1 MVGRRGCVMLAFVGH
16 DADGGTKHSAH
27 GGLLQVISKTG
38 HGLYDARLR
47 PGKSV
52 FGAFGEM
59 AAQTVALASTVCSVV
74 RIFCSIG

>member
-1 MVGRRGCVMLAFVGH
+1 MMPGCGLASLF
-16 DADGGTKHSAH
+16 
-27 GGLLQVISKTG
+27 
-38 HGLYDARLR
+38 
-47 PGKSV
+47 